1 MGIAGAALATGIGQL
16 LSLCVYLF
24 VYVRTELPIRLRRSC
39 LRPDAALDGKLYAI
53 GVPAILNLAL
63 PSLLVTFLNGLL
75 AGFSQSYVVVLGIY
89 YKLQTFLYLPAN
101 GIVQGMRPLIGYNYG
116 AKQHARVKKL
126 YELTLIMSAAIMAAG
141 TVICLFASRP
151 LMQLFTSNPET
162 VAIGQTALRIICLGF
177 VVSAYPHLF
186 RCTGRPWQGRRI
198 AGHLAVPLHRIHH
211 AAGRCAVPFPW
222 CQRRVACILDHRSAV
237 RHRGLPGV
245 PQGSWKVLSLLESA
259 GRRRPSKIK

>member
-1 MGIAGAALATGIGQL
+1 
-16 LSLCVYLF
+16 
-24 VYVRTELPIRLRRSC
+24 
-39 LRPDAALDGKLYAI
+39 
-53 GVPAILNLAL
+53 
-63 PSLLVTFLNGLL
+63 
-75 AGFSQSYVVVLGIY
+75 
-89 YKLQTFLYLPAN
+89 
-101 GIVQGMRPLIGYNYG
+101 
-116 AKQHARVKKL
+116 
-126 YELTLIMSAAIMAAG
+126 MAAG

-177 VVSAYPHLF
+177 VVSAVSTTSSGALEGLGKGAESLVISLCRYIVFIMP
-186 RCTGRPWQGRRI
+186 
-198 AGHLAVPLHRIHH
+198 LA
-211 AAGRCAVPFPW
+211 AVLCHFLW